1 MLWMEVNTAAPIF
14 FSAISFLGDKSIS
27 NTCPVHIGIPYLRL
41 ASLLSYSW
49 GENSSGDFSP
59 FCSLRWRVS
68 RNLEIC
74 SFLVV
79 KDLVVSLEQLDI
91 LESCRRYK
99 QAVIAVSSVVAGEVL
114 TACVNGQNKL

>member
-41 ASLLSYSW
+41 VSLLSYSW

-59 FCSLRWRVS
+59 FCSLRLRVF

-91 LESCRRYK
+91 LESWRK
-99 QAVIAVSSVVAGEVL
+99 QELAAIAVLSVVAGEVL
-114 TACVNGQNKL
+114 TACVDGQYRL